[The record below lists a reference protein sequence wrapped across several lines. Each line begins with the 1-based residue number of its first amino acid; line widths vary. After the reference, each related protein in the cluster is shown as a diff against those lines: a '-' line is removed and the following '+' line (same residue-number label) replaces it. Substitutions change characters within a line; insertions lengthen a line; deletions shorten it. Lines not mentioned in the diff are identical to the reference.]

1 ADGPGYRP
9 HRQACRTARRRS
21 LHAAKPAGH
30 PLPRPRHRSRDDA
43 ARPHGQ
49 ADLLAGRLRA
59 GQGVALTLTLPPER
73 IEAMF
78 IAKLRTT
85 VVVFAVSVAVA
96 HFGALTYR
104 SPADQPAGLSLADF
118 DKLHKE
124 LQPPKDELWRSIPW
138 HVSIVEAREA
148 AAKEKKPI
156 FVWVASGEPLG
167 CG

>member
-1 ADGPGYRP
+1 MLIAKP
-9 HRQACRTARRRS
+9 RTAV
-21 LHAAKPAGH
+21 
-30 PLPRPRHRSRDDA
+30 
-43 ARPHGQ
+43 
-49 ADLLAGRLRA
+49 
-59 GQGVALTLTLPPER
+59 VAL
-73 IEAMF
+73 AM
-78 IAKLRTT
+78 
-85 VVVFAVSVAVA
+85 SVAVA
-96 HFGALTYR
+96 HFGVISYR
-104 SPADQPAGLSLADF
+104 APAADQPAGLSVADF